1 MRRRPRRCPPEDGGG
16 KLYSGID
23 PVVREGVARTTTE
36 VTRDTKTVM
45 GVKTVVVHDFLTL
58 EGTLA
63 EDTFDWY
70 AQDRDGTVWYFGEA
84 TTEFATDGTASTKG
98 SFESGVDA
106 ALPGIIMA
114 GRPQVGDQYRQEFA
128 KGIAEDT
135 GETLSLAG
143 SENTPLTGP
152 IQDLLVSKDLNLLD
166 PDGPI
171 ENKYYARGIGLVL
184 TLHVTGPPEREQAI
198 AVERF

>member
-1 MRRRPRRCPPEDGGG
+1 M
-16 KLYSGID
+16 
-23 PVVREGVARTTTE
+23 ARTTTE